1 MNNDINNNGELDNDV
16 IFSDLLNVISIMI
29 GLQNLEE
36 NRQQSK
42 ANNVGKHNEIQE
54 KHILSDIHQKFD
66 EQNQLLFYQNNLL
79 EEILKILKGG
89 NKNGL

>member
-1 MNNDINNNGELDNDV
+1 MENNDGLNGDV
-16 IFSDLLNVISIMI
+16 VFGDLLNFVSIMI

-42 ANNVGKHNEIQE
+42 ANDVEKHNNIQE
-54 KHILSDIHQKFD
+54 KHILSDIH
-66 EQNQLLFYQNNLL
+66 EQFEKQNKLLYYQNNLL
-79 EEILKILKGG
+79 EKILDILKGG